1 MRCWSTKRHIHD
13 PHPAPDHESIKSL
26 LSRTMT
32 VCSFVWPAMLGCVC
46 VVVAIFAI
54 YDLVVAEGEVLM
66 FAANKTA

>member
-1 MRCWSTKRHIHD
+1 
-13 PHPAPDHESIKSL
+13 
-26 LSRTMT
+26 
-32 VCSFVWPAMLGCVC
+32 MLGCVC